1 MPLTPEH
8 KAKMAAGREAARRK
22 AAEAKAATVA
32 TPEPEPLVMPP
43 VPREGEIAE
52 ANLVEDEI
60 AVAEPPVVGM
70 PDPFEAFLAA
80 QDEETRSVLT
90 DAELRIIYEVE
101 TKRAEEAKRTA
112 AKKAAA
118 VRAQRHAQAVA
129 GLVPAEQMEELARKE
144 RLNRKVSWTVNMPE
158 AGNTGQLIDE
168 GLRVDGQLLYHGK
181 TVTGTM
187 AEWESQRHLM
197 WSADQNELNFQG
209 KGRLSKLRQA
219 ISSRGLS

>member
-32 TPEPEPLVMPP
+32 APEPEPIVMPP
-43 VPREGEIAE
+43 VPREGDIEENI
-52 ANLVEDEI
+52 VEDEI
-60 AVAEPPVVGM
+60 AVAEPPVAGM

-129 GLVPAEQMEELARKE
+129 GLIPGEQLEQLARKE
-144 RLNRKVSWTVNMPE
+144 RLNRKVTWTVNMPE

-168 GLRVDGQLLYHGK
+168 GLRIDGQLLVHG
-181 TVTGTM
+181 TRVDGTM
-187 AEWESQRHLM
+187 AQWESQRHIM
-197 WSADQNELNFQG
+197 WSAGQNELDFQG
-209 KGRLSKLRQA
+209 KGRLSRLRQS
-219 ISSRGLS
+219 ISSRGLA